1 MKKVVVLDPWMGA
14 NSGAN
19 KSALYAGLSRIFDL
33 EFVTVELPAR
43 LEALNYLK
51 SFHPD
56 LKRWKARK
64 SRLGEVMRKYPS
76 TFRLT
81 TDLFNSALASRS
93 SLSSMRGGCD
103 AILQM
108 SSLFGPVEN
117 KRGVPYFSYHDSS
130 VAGLETLWRQWL
142 PDDFATF
149 RDEWFGLEGNMFRS
163 MTTVM
168 TYSTFAR
175 DAIVERYKADP
186 GRLKVV
192 GSALKMAEDHL
203 IDWPGRGPSVVF
215 VTTDFE
221 RKGGFEAISI
231 FAKVAGLVPDATL
244 TIVGNVPQGVR
255 DAKKPWLDLR
265 GPLGRS
271 ELAEVYLRSSLMIH
285 PAKYDPFPSVILEAA
300 NFEVPSVASP
310 VCAIPEIIKD
320 SVTGLLADPSDAAL
334 FAEKV
339 AGLLLDRP
347 RLISMG
353 RAAKADV
360 LARFHPDVVAAR
372 IGSVIGGCL

>member
-1 MKKVVVLDPWMGA
+1 MGA

-33 EFVTVELPAR
+33 EFVSVELPAR
-43 LEALNYLK
+43 LEALNYVK

-56 LKRWKARK
+56 IKRWKARK
-64 SRLGEVMRKYPS
+64 SRLDEVMRKFPS

-93 SLSSMRGGCD
+93 SLSSMKGKGGFD

-117 KRGVPYFSYHDSS
+117 KKGVPYFSYHDSS

-149 RDEWFGLEGNMFRS
+149 RDEWFALEGNMFRS
-163 MTTVM
+163 MTAVM
-168 TYSTFAR
+168 TYSNFAR
-175 DAIVERYKADP
+175 DVIVERYKADP

-192 GSALKMAEDHL
+192 GSALKMPEDHL
-203 IDWPGRGPSVVF
+203 IDWPGRGPSVLF

-221 RKGGFEAISI
+221 RKGGFEALSI
-231 FAKVAGLVPDATL
+231 FARVAELVPGATL
-244 TIVGNVPQGVR
+244 TIVGNVPQSVR
-255 DAKKPWLDLR
+255 DAKMPWLDLR

-271 ELAEVYLRSSLMIH
+271 ELTEVYLRSSVMIH

-320 SVTGLLADPSDAAL
+320 SVTGLLAEPSDAAL

-360 LARFHPDVVAAR
+360 TERFHPDVVAAR
-372 IGSVIGGCL
+372 IESVIGGCL

>member
-19 KSALYAGLSRIFDL
+19 KSALYAGLSRLFDL
-33 EFVTVELPAR
+33 EFVAVELPAR
-43 LEALNYLK
+43 LEALNYVK

-56 LKRWKARK
+56 IKRWKVRK
-64 SRLGEVMRKYPS
+64 SRLDEVMRKYPS

-93 SLSSMRGGCD
+93 SGCD

-130 VAGLETLWRQWL
+130 VAGLESLWRQWL
-142 PDDFATF
+142 PADFAKF

-163 MTTVM
+163 MTAVM
-168 TYSTFAR
+168 TYSAFAR
-175 DAIVERYKADP
+175 DVIEERYGVEP
-186 GRLKVV
+186 GRLRVV
-192 GSALKMAEDHL
+192 GSALKMPEDNL
-203 IDWPGRGPSVVF
+203 IDWPGRRLSVLF

-231 FAKVAGLVPDATL
+231 FSKVAELVPGATL
-244 TIVGNVPQGVR
+244 TIVGNVPQSVR

-271 ELAEVYLRSSLMIH
+271 ELIEVYLRSSLMIH

-320 SVTGLLADPSDAAL
+320 SVTGLLAEPSDAGL
-334 FAEKV
+334 FAGKV
-339 AGLLLDRP
+339 AGLLQDRP

-360 LARFHPDVVAAR
+360 TERFHPDVVAAN

>member
-1 MKKVVVLDPWMGA
+1 MGA

-19 KSALYAGLSRIFDL
+19 KSALYSGLSRIFDL
-33 EFVTVELPAR
+33 EFVAVELPAR
-43 LEALNYLK
+43 LEALNYVK
-51 SFHPD
+51 SFHPGI
-56 LKRWKARK
+56 KRWKARK
-64 SRLGEVMRKYPS
+64 SRLDEVMRKYPS

-81 TDLFNSALASRS
+81 TDLFNSALASS
-93 SLSSMRGGCD
+93 SSGCD

-142 PDDFATF
+142 PDDFAKF

-163 MTTVM
+163 MTAVM
-168 TYSTFAR
+168 TYSAFAR
-175 DAIVERYKADP
+175 DVIAERYKADP

-192 GSALKMAEDHL
+192 GSALKMSEDHV
-203 IDWPGRGPSVVF
+203 IDWPGRGPSVLF

-231 FAKVAGLVPDATL
+231 FAKVAELVPGATL
-244 TIVGNVPQGVR
+244 TIVGNVPQSVR

-271 ELAEVYLRSSLMIH
+271 ELTEVYLRASLMIH

-320 SVTGLLADPSDAAL
+320 SVTGLLAEPSDAAL
-334 FAEKV
+334 FAGKV

-360 LARFHPDVVAAR
+360 LERFHPDVVAAR